1 MSKWSPGKAIAMEQR
16 HILEGEKRVARQE
29 ALVGKLIENRHD
41 QLVRTANDVLRL
53 LRESLEHSK
62 ESLRDLEDRY
72 GEAPTRNLDT
82 KLGC

>member
-1 MSKWSPGKAIAMEQR
+1 MSDWSPGKAITMERR

-41 QLVRTANDVLRL
+41 QLVRAANEILGL
-53 LRESLEHSK
+53 LRESVELSK
-62 ESLRDLEDRY
+62 ERLRDLEDHY
-72 GEAPTRNLDT
+72 GKAPTRNLDT

>member
-1 MSKWSPGKAIAMEQR
+1 MEQR

-41 QLVRTANDVLRL
+41 QLMRTANEVLGL

-62 ESLRDLEDRY
+62 DRLRDLEDRY
-72 GEAPTRNLDT
+72 GEAPTRNFDT
-82 KLGC
+82 KREC

>member
-1 MSKWSPGKAIAMEQR
+1 MSDWSPGKAIAMERR

-41 QLVRTANDVLRL
+41 RLVRAGNEVLGL
-53 LRESLEHSK
+53 LRESLELSK